1 MLTIRAGTAA
11 IAAALWLGLAAGSVR
26 AADPVDPGLPVGAR
40 APVFSAPDQD
50 GRERRLPDA
59 RQEGMLALVFHRS
72 ADW

>member
-1 MLTIRAGTAA
+1 MPSIRAGTAVFA
-11 IAAALWLGLAAGSVR
+11 SALWLGLAGGSAR
-26 AADPVDPGLPVGAR
+26 PAEPVDPGLPVGAR